1 MIIRYGELDGYFYHS
16 WPLRQKS
23 LKVRDR
29 SPRDAGKF
37 TFSSWCRALILAF
50 KDLWPADTNTTGG
63 VEAGRF
69 TIGFLSVLSIL
80 LLIRMDKCGSRE
92 WTFA

>member
-1 MIIRYGELDGYFYHS
+1 MILRYGELDGYFYHS
-16 WPLRQKS
+16 LATPLIRQKS
-23 LKVRDR
+23 LRIRIDTILV
-29 SPRDAGKF
+29 
-37 TFSSWCRALILAF
+37 SSLILLLR
-50 KDLWPADTNTTGG
+50 DLWPADTNTTGG